1 MRRRRNKALTA
12 AVVLFLF
19 AAAGASATV
28 VQDGE
33 VRVTVLS
40 QIAPYKLPRTGT
52 APISVFVAGHVAS
65 TEGGI
70 PPQLKRMDIKVN
82 QPGLLQSQ
90 GLPVCRVP
98 QIKTAS
104 TQKALQICAPA
115 LIGSGRFW

>member
-1 MRRRRNKALTA
+1 MRHRRGRALTA
-12 AVVLFLF
+12 AVLLFLF
-19 AAAGASATV
+19 AAAAASATV

-40 QIAPYKLPRTGT
+40 QIAPYKLPRIAP

-65 TEGGI
+65 RAGGI

-82 QPGLLQSQ
+82 RHGLLQSE

-98 QIKTAS
+98 QIKTA
-104 TQKALQICAPA
+104 T
-115 LIGSGRFW
+115 